1 MLQILTNLSLPA
13 IGKAHPM
20 RYLQKLPNSRRS
32 PPGLERKIWRRL
44 PAALLAGTAIPAFAY
59 LYAVYFPAPALGE
72 TIEKY
77 LIGVEIAAVAT
88 VVTAWTAVFTVAI
101 GCVVVMLM
109 KGPAYVADRY
119 PLSDA
124 DQPRRTHADDQDDR

>member
-1 MLQILTNLSLPA
+1 
-13 IGKAHPM
+13 M

-44 PAALLAGTAIPAFAY
+44 PVALLASTAIPAFAY
-59 LYAVYFPAPALGE
+59 LYARFFPAPAFGE
-72 TIEKY
+72 TVEKY

-88 VVTAWTAVFTVAI
+88 VITAWTAVFTVAI

-124 DQPRRTHADDQDDR
+124 DEPRRSDADEHDQR